1 MLLNKKR
8 TDISKSTE
16 RKVGT
21 ILSYVGMALSTAISL
36 LYTPYMIRTVGQS
49 EYGLYNT
56 LSSIIGIIAILEL
69 GFTSSYIQYY
79 SKYVHNNEY
88 GKLKSFNT
96 LFSTIFAIIALITLT
111 LGLLCSFNLKLIYHD
126 GFTNSEYREAKIM
139 LILMSISMSIGYA
152 TTIFPCYIGANQR
165 FIFSKVLGLINSVL
179 IVLSNVICLVLGY
192 GIMGIVVV
200 SFVSSLINRVIYIY
214 YSTEKLGLRFDFN
227 YKNIEKGLF
236 KEVFNFSGLIAIN
249 IFVDKVNEG
258 LDSIILGRFC
268 GTSIVGIY
276 AVGSAMSRMN
286 TSFSVSIS
294 GIFTSHIHELVNSY
308 EMDSKEQ
315 RKALTDFFTKVGR
328 IQFLLMA
335 LICSGVIIFG
345 RQFIYF
351 WAGEGYEDAYYVAL
365 LLIVPG
371 IVPLIQNVGIEI
383 QRAENR
389 HNYRSYIYGVMA
401 LINLVTSVILCQFFG
416 AVGSALGTCIAVV
429 VANGIIMNIIYHK
442 KINIDMIYFWK
453 NILRLTVGMII
464 PFICG
469 ILIMKFYEIN
479 SIIKLIAGIIVYSL
493 IYFVFVWLFSMNN
506 YEKNIIKDAISKIF
520 KKAKV

>member
-1 MLLNKKR
+1 MNKKR

-21 ILSYVGMALSTAISL
+21 ILSYVGMALSVAISL

-69 GFTSSYIQYY
+69 GFTSSYIKYY
-79 SKYVHNNEY
+79 SKYVHDNEY
-88 GKLKSFNT
+88 DKLKSFNT
-96 LFSTIFAIIALITLT
+96 LFTTIFTIIACITLI
-111 LGLLCSFNLKLIYHD
+111 LGLLCSFNLKLIYHN

-152 TTIFPCYIGANQR
+152 TTIFPCYVGAHQR
-165 FIFSKVLGLINSVL
+165 FIFSKVLGLINTLLTVL
-179 IVLSNVICLVLGY
+179 LNIICLILGY
-192 GIMGIVVV
+192 GVMGIVVV
-200 SFVSSLINRVIYIY
+200 SLIITIMSRLIHIY
-214 YSTEKLGLRFDFN
+214 YSTKKLDLRFDFN

-236 KEVFNFSGLIAIN
+236 KKVFNFSGLIAIN
-249 IFVDKVNEG
+249 IFVDKVNAG
-258 LDSIILGRFC
+258 LDAIILGRFC
-268 GTSIVGIY
+268 GTSIAGIY
-276 AVGSAMSRMN
+276 AVGSALNTMN
-286 TSFSVSIS
+286 TNFSTAIS

-315 RKALTDFFTKVGR
+315 RKILTEFFTKVGR

-371 IVPLIQNVGIEI
+371 IIPLIQNVGIEI

-389 HNYRSYIYGVMA
+389 HHYRSYIYGVMA
-401 LINLVTSVILCQFFG
+401 LINLIISIIFCQFLD
-416 AVGSALGTCIAVV
+416 AVGCALGTCIAVV

-453 NILRLTVGMII
+453 NILRQTVGMII

-469 ILIMKFYEIN
+469 ILIMKFYEID
-479 SIIKLIAGIIVYSL
+479 SIIKLIAGIAVYSL
-493 IYFVFVWLFSMNN
+493 IYCVFVWFFSMNN